1 MNDREIVVQFL
12 AGARDFLFSKTSE
25 LTLGDHPI
33 SCLMGVRG
41 SFPRSKV
48 TGDDLILTFTTLLS
62 FFILFI
68 YSFEMCALFL
78 VGDLQR
84 PSL

>member
-1 MNDREIVVQFL
+1 MNDREIVVQFN
-12 AGARDFLFSKTSE
+12 FLFSKTSE
-25 LTLGDHPI
+25 LILGDHPI
-33 SCLMGVRG
+33 SCSVGFRG
-41 SFPRSKV
+41 SLS
-48 TGDDLILTFTTLLS
+48 TDENLILTFTTLLS

-68 YSFEMCALFL
+68 YSFEMCALFV

>member
-1 MNDREIVVQFL
+1 M
-12 AGARDFLFSKTSE
+12 
-25 LTLGDHPI
+25 
-33 SCLMGVRG
+33 
-41 SFPRSKV
+41 
-48 TGDDLILTFTTLLS
+48 TGDNLILTFTTLLS
-62 FFILFI
+62 FFIQFI